1 MKILEKWN
9 FIHKYRKELNENNP
23 YTLKTQ
29 ERIRLIHER
38 SVMLRF
44 LSTVAAIIILI
55 IILNLLFNLLL
66 ENGAHVNLMGFPASD
81 ENSARYFFSA
91 VPQSL
96 AALLA
101 ISFTVL
107 LIYLQISTDRY
118 SIQTVRYIFRG
129 REAITVISIFLI
141 TIIYSFFELGKI
153 KNYSDSYPEVI
164 TFPWDGAMLTIFIL
178 TVLCGIFLIL
188 FFYKTI
194 SGLIPKTF
202 IRESGERIKKASIV
216 TLDFTQLIRVKN
228 SFFKNKIKGMK
239 NVEESYFSGGF
250 SLSDSKHPVKTTKRG
265 FVQDIDISKI
275 AKCSKLLSS
284 VSSDCKLQLNAPI
297 EGKVSS
303 ASNILGFIEGSNSEI
318 IPKVERLVEKAYKID
333 NRKTWMLEDYN
344 ELEPISSLT
353 TKAIKDFEKGVA
365 ERALLEL
372 EDRII
377 EYIKARKNFGLLPS
391 FEEAGGIRW
400 GRHFLDESFK
410 HLEKIMKISIKESDP
425 DIIDLILYLN
435 EEIGKES
442 ISLQDLDTLKNVTRF
457 FLYFSHRFEDDFIDT
472 LLRYS
477 RDLELKTIWDLEK
490 EKENRDYIK
499 GSEYV
504 LKELADYYGNL
515 TRILMDKQTRF
526 ATISLGK
533 LLGIDSKLEYLMYDN
548 TQYQLGMELKQL
560 EPESNEYQKIKNKLE
575 IIEEKKKVSGRL
587 KFNLGFIVY
596 SIGTYV
602 MVNVEREKFTT
613 EFSQPIF
620 DKLVDFFKKNSLE
633 EVFNRAN
640 RIDSFFLIEH
650 WLHENEDEDEEAHIG
665 YIDYVDR
672 FYLLM
677 TAMLYRKGKKDLKE
691 IKPIERFN
699 KSQLETFK
707 KEFEK
712 LKDNVHI
719 WNQLFENGSQKY
731 FEDTLKRLA
740 ECTGEREE
748 DLREKVRKADL
759 SKGRVEKVKSDIT
772 EQTKRYSEARNFIN
786 AEVVTE
792 EDEEFVYFG
801 INTLNGKIFFVDEKV
816 DSTTHYD
823 HDHIGASIGREIGI
837 GESEYL
843 TKQIFEKINIK
854 ENRIQFEAFSHQNL
868 NTAKEKLEERGFRVT
883 TILMSLDLGRDLWRM
898 EEFSYSDRQ
907 SEEMPTPYGTIDGIE
922 IYHSRKL
929 PKEVAIIFDKT
940 HIGTLKI
947 QEDLSPII
955 TTDFDKEGIIK
966 KELEEGKIREE
977 QRNERLK
984 ELDEKVNIKALEK
997 IKFEFGSHKAGLVLF
1012 IKSTESL

>member
-1 MKILEKWN
+1 MKILEKRS

-29 ERIRLIHER
+29 ERIGLKIER
-38 SVMLRF
+38 SVMWKF
-44 LSTVAAIIILI
+44 SITIAAIIVLI
-55 IILNLLFNLLL
+55 IILNLLYNILW
-66 ENGAHVNLMGFPASD
+66 ENGVHVNLIGFPASD

-153 KNYSDSYPEVI
+153 KNYSDSHPEVT

-194 SGLIPKTF
+194 SGLIPKIF
-202 IRESGERIKKASIV
+202 IQESGERIKKATIV
-216 TLDFTQLIRVKN
+216 TLDFTQLIRLKN
-228 SFFKNKIKGMK
+228 SFFKNKIKDME
-239 NVEESYFSGGF
+239 NVEESYFSGNF
-250 SLSDSKHPVKTTKRG
+250 VLSDSKHLIKTTKRG
-265 FVQDIDISKI
+265 FVQDIAISKI
-275 AKCSKLLSS
+275 GKCSKLLSS

-297 EGKVSS
+297 EGKVGS
-303 ASNILGFIEGSNSEI
+303 ASNVLGFIECSNSEI

-333 NRKTWMLEDYN
+333 NKKTWMLKDYN

-365 ERALLEL
+365 ETALTEL
-372 EDRII
+372 TDAII
-377 EYIKARKNFGLLPS
+377 EYIKARKSFGLMPS
-391 FEEAGGIRW
+391 FEQAGEIRW
-400 GRHFLDESFK
+400 GRHFLDESFE
-410 HLEKIMKISIKESDP
+410 HLEKIMKVSIKESDP
-425 DIIDLILYLN
+425 DIMNLILYLN
-435 EEIGKES
+435 RRIGNES
-442 ISLQDLDTLKNVTRF
+442 ITLQDLDTFKKVTGF
-457 FLYFSHRFEDDFIDT
+457 YLYFSYRLEDDFIDGI
-472 LLRYS
+472 LLKS
-477 RDLELKTIWDLEK
+477 RDLELQTLFDLEK
-490 EKENRDYIK
+490 EKEDMDYIK

-526 ATISLGK
+526 AIISLGR
-533 LLGIDSKLEYLMYDN
+533 LLEINSNLERLMYDN
-548 TQYQLGMELKQL
+548 TQFQLARRLEQL
-560 EPESNEYQKIKNKLE
+560 EPENNEYQEIKNKLE
-575 IIEEKKKVSGRL
+575 IIEEKEKVSGRL
-587 KFNLGFIVY
+587 KFNLGFMVY

-602 MVNVEREKFTT
+602 MVNVEREKFTI

-620 DKLVDFFKKNSLE
+620 DKLVDFFKKNNLE

-650 WLHENEDEDEEAHIG
+650 WLHENEDEEAHIG
-665 YIDYVDR
+665 YIDYIDR

-677 TAMLYRKGKKDLKE
+677 TALLYRKGKNLKE
-691 IKPIERFN
+691 IKPIEQFN

-712 LKDNVHI
+712 LKDNVHT
-719 WNQLFENGSQKY
+719 WDQLFENGSQKY
-731 FEDTLKRLA
+731 FEDTLKRLE

-748 DLREKVRKADL
+748 NLHEKVRQVGV
-759 SKGRVEKVKSDIT
+759 SEERVEKVKSDIIVH
-772 EQTKRYSEARNFIN
+772 TKRHSEARNFIN

-792 EDEEFVYFG
+792 EDEKFIDFG
-801 INTLNGKIFFVDEKV
+801 INTLYDKIFFVDESV
-816 DSTTHYD
+816 DPTTHYAY
-823 HDHIGASIGREIGI
+823 DHIGAFIGREIGI

-843 TKQIFEKINIK
+843 IKQIFEKINIK
-854 ENRIQFEAFSHQNL
+854 ENRIQFETFFLQNL
-868 NTAKEKLEERGFRVT
+868 NTTKEKLEERGVRAN
-883 TILMSLDLGRDLWRM
+883 TILMSLDLSRDLWRM
-898 EEFSYSDRQ
+898 EEFSYSDRH
-907 SEEMPTPYGTIDGIE
+907 SEEMPIPYGIINGIE
-922 IYHSRKL
+922 IYDSRVL
-929 PKEVAIIFDKT
+929 PKGVAIIFDKT
-940 HIGTLKI
+940 HVGTLKI
-947 QEDLSPII
+947 LEELSPII

-966 KELEEGKIREE
+966 KELKEGKIKGE
-977 QRNERLK
+977 QKEERLK